1 MTGTLE
7 SNVSVTVD
15 LLDGTAKGFV
25 CSFVIVFHTKK
36 MDFAA
41 GNDYMNSSQLITFS
55 SEAFSGD
62 TICVEISIINDNDV
76 ECVDVFSVTLT
87 SALSKVVIPSE
98 NNTATV
104 TIEMDPA
111 DGDV

>member
-1 MTGTLE
+1 
-7 SNVSVTVD
+7 
-15 LLDGTAKGFV
+15 
-25 CSFVIVFHTKK
+25 

-41 GNDYMNSSQLITFS
+41 GSDYMNSSQVITFPN
-55 SEAFSGD
+55 EALTGD
-62 TICVEISIINDNDV
+62 TICVEISIINDTDV
-76 ECVDVFSVTLT
+76 ECDDVFSVTLT

-98 NNTATV
+98 SSTATV